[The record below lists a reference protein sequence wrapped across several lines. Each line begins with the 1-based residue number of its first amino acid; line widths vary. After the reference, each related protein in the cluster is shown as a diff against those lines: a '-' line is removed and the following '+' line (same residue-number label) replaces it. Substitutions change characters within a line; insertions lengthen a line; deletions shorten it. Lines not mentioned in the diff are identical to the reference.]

1 MNAPRNLVERK
12 ATIEESGEL
21 VRVCVSAC
29 LDLSLRRNNLLA
41 WRDYAVFVKEEREV
55 ASVDD

>member
-1 MNAPRNLVERK
+1 MNLLRNLVERK

-41 WRDYAVFVKEEREV
+41 WDNYTVLVKEEREV

>member
-12 ATIEESGEL
+12 ATIEESGEPL
-21 VRVCVSAC
+21 GVCTSAQIN
-29 LDLSLRRNNLLA
+29 LGLRRNNLLA